1 MSMSYSWVELLTV
14 CVVNFIAG
22 YLSGKYLD

>member
-1 MSMSYSWVELLTV
+1 MSMCHSWVELLTV

-22 YLSGKYLD
+22 YLSGKYLY

>member
-1 MSMSYSWVELLTV
+1 MNMGYSWVELLTV

-22 YLSGKYLD
+22 YISGKYLD

>member
-1 MSMSYSWVELLTV
+1 MSYSWIELLTV